1 MFQPDSTDNL
11 FANATLLAQLCQASY
26 LSDPSDHSSFESL
39 SLDYLDTFSH
49 GSTFGFLAT
58 GKAHIALTFR
68 GTDSTEELVRSM
80 DYSQSDGFGGKVHRE
95 FGLTLFEVLPQIKSL
110 LERRYHDQHIWVT
123 GHSLGGALATLAAK
137 LIIKATPNTTVF
149 TFGQPRVGDP
159 LFAES
164 YGPKHYRFVTEKD
177 VVPKVPLRG
186 IFTRYRHVG
195 QEIILGE
202 TQHRLGEGDTRLLD
216 DRFLQLLAGQV
227 GLSEIAL
234 EEFISDGI
242 REHQLATYI
251 SRCERHSA

>member
-1 MFQPDSTDNL
+1 M
-11 FANATLLAQLCQASY
+11 
-26 LSDPSDHSSFESL
+26 
-39 SLDYLDTFSH
+39 
-49 GSTFGFLAT
+49 GSGDVY
-58 GKAHIALTFR
+58 KR
-68 GTDSTEELVRSM
+68 
-80 DYSQSDGFGGKVHRE
+80 Q
-95 FGLTLFEVLPQIKSL
+95 
-110 LERRYHDQHIWVT
+110 T

-137 LIIKATPNTTVF
+137 LIGKATPNIAAF

-195 QEIILGE
+195 QEVILSE
-202 TQHRLGEGDTRLLD
+202 TEYRLGEGDTRLLD

-234 EEFISDGI
+234 DEFISDGI

-251 SRCERHSA
+251 SRCEHHSSFRGQES